1 MDLFLSILQVS
12 SVTSVW
18 PHLTSGPLLL
28 AQLVAVWRGHL
39 EAGSWLP
46 LQLLCLAASFSLLVA
61 ASVTWTPEPGP
72 WPRRAAL
79 ALSVAATAG
88 DNIF

>member
-1 MDLFLSILQVS
+1 MS
-12 SVTSVW
+12 SLTSVW

-88 DNIF
+88 DNMF